1 MRDFDEAVADVH
13 LDLGVVILEQL
24 EQYRQYLLLSIIFS
38 YDVRHL
44 TQSHGYAR
52 FKRGLG
58 IRIRVLKGREQEGLD
73 FLGVQVFKTMRHT
86 LDRCILNLRFV
97 IIQEGG
103 ESLDQV
109 AICDFLA
116 ESVR

>member
-1 MRDFDEAVADVH
+1 MRDFDEAVAHVH
-13 LDLGVVILEQL
+13 LDFGVVILEQL

-44 TQSHGYAR
+44 TQSHGHSR
-52 FKRGLG
+52 FKRGLSVCV
-58 IRIRVLKGREQEGLD
+58 RVLKGREQEGLD
-73 FLGVQVFKTMRHT
+73 FLGVQVFKTMGHT

-109 AICDFLA
+109 AVCNFLA